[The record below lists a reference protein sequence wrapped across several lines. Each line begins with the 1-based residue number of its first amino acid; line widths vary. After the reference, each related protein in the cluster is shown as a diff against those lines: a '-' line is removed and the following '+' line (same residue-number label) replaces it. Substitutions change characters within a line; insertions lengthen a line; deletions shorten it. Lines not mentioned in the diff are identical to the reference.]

1 MPKELRELLNKI
13 QNKKAAARE
22 LLAQKKLEE
31 AEQLTNE
38 IKDLQKEFDIASAL
52 YEDEK
57 NNIPTDPIPQPQN
70 NTVKPAD
77 AFVNAMKAAVGKHKL
92 TDDEKEVLN
101 ATTMTEGVPS
111 DGGLTV
117 PKDIRTAI
125 KELRRSAPD
134 ALENYVNVESVST
147 LTGSRVIE
155 VEADYIPFDNIDE
168 AADFPEMES
177 PKFED
182 IQFAVKK
189 KGGIL
194 KFSKELLADTAEN
207 IQGYVRKWTGK
218 KSKATR
224 NALILKA
231 INDNFGTTKVPV
243 SKVDDLK
250 DIFNVKL
257 DTAFETTAIAI
268 MNQDAFNYLDKLK
281 DSDGKY
287 ILQPDPTMATRKLL
301 FGKYPIVVLSNKTLK
316 TDSKTKKVPMYF
328 GDLKEA
334 ITVFDREALF
344 IEFSEQALDLWGKD
358 LVGMKV
364 RERLDVKPVDKKAL
378 VVGELTLAEQTQA

>member
-1 MPKELRELLNKI
+1 MPKELRELLAKI

-52 YEDEK
+52 YEEEA
-57 NNIPTDPIPQPQN
+57 NNVPNDPIPQPSA
-70 NTVKPAD
+70 NTVKPTD
-77 AFVNAMKAAVGKHKL
+77 AFVNAMKAAVGKHRL
-92 TDDEKEVLN
+92 SEDEKEVLN
-101 ATTMTEGVPS
+101 ATTMTEGIPA

-125 KELRRSAPD
+125 KELRRNGPE

-155 VEADYIPFDNIDE
+155 VEADYIPFDNVDE
-168 AADFPEMES
+168 AADFPLMEA

-182 IQFAVKK
+182 IQYAVKK

-207 IQGYVRKWTGK
+207 IQGYIKKWTSK

-231 INDNFGTTKVPV
+231 IADNFGATKVPV
-243 SKVDDLK
+243 KTVDDLK

-257 DTAFETTAIAI
+257 DPAFETTSKAL
-268 MNQDAFNYLDKLK
+268 MNQDAFNFLDKLK

-287 ILQPDPTMATRKLL
+287 ILQPNPTMPTQKLL
-301 FGKYPIVVLSNKTLK
+301 FGKYPIIVVSNKTLK
-316 TDSKTKKVPMYF
+316 TDAVKKTAPLYF
-328 GDLKEA
+328 GDFKEA
-334 ITVFDREALF
+334 ITIFDREALY
-344 IEFSEQALDLWGKD
+344 IEFSEEALDLWGKD

-364 RERLDVKPVDKKAL
+364 RERLDVKPVDKKAIIA
-378 VVGELTLAEQTQA
+378 GEITFV

>member
-1 MPKELRELLNKI
+1 MPKELRELLNQI

-38 IKDLQKEFDIASAL
+38 IKDLQKEFDIATAL
-52 YEDEK
+52 YEDDQK
-57 NNIPTDPIPQPQN
+57 KIPNDPIPESQN
-70 NTVKPAD
+70 KAVKPSD

-92 TDDEKEVLN
+92 SDDEREVLN
-101 ATTMTEGVPS
+101 ATTMKEGIPA

-125 KELRRSAPD
+125 KELRRNGPD
-134 ALENYVNVESVST
+134 ALENYVNVEPVST

-155 VEADYIPFDNIDE
+155 VEADYIPFDNVDE
-168 AADFPEMES
+168 AADFPLMEA

-182 IQFAVKK
+182 IQYAVKK

-194 KFSKELLADTAEN
+194 KFSKELLGDTAEN
-207 IQGYVRKWTGK
+207 IQAYIKKWTFK

-231 INDNFGTTKVPV
+231 LADNFGATKVAA
-243 SKVDDLK
+243 KTVDDLK

-257 DTAFETTAIAI
+257 DPGIEPTSSAI

-281 DSDGKY
+281 DADGKY
-287 ILQPDPTMATRKLL
+287 ILQPNPTMPTQKLL
-301 FGKYPIVVLSNKTLK
+301 FGKYPIRVVSNKTLK
-316 TDSKTKKVPMYF
+316 TDAVKKTTPLYF
-328 GDLKEA
+328 GDFKEA
-334 ITVFDREALF
+334 ITIFDREALF

-364 RERLDVKPVDKKAL
+364 RERLDVKPVDKKAV
-378 VVGELTLAEQTQA
+378 VVGELTFA

>member
-52 YEDEK
+52 FEEEGS
-57 NNIPTDPIPQPQN
+57 NIPNDPIPQPQA
-70 NTVKPAD
+70 NTVQPND
-77 AFVNAMKAAVGKHKL
+77 AFVNAMKAAVGKHRL
-92 TDDEKEVLN
+92 SDDEKEVLN
-101 ATTMTEGVPS
+101 ATTMTEGIPA

-125 KELRRSAPD
+125 KELRRSGPD
-134 ALENYVNVESVST
+134 ALENHVNVEPVST
-147 LTGSRVIE
+147 VTGSRVIE
-155 VEADYIPFDNIDE
+155 VEADYIPFDNVDE
-168 AADFPEMES
+168 AADFPLMEA

-182 IQFAVKK
+182 IQYNVKK

-194 KFSKELLADTAEN
+194 KFSKELFSDTAEN
-207 IQGYVRKWTGK
+207 IQAYIKKWTFK

-231 INDNFGTTKVPV
+231 LADNFGTTKIAV
-243 SKVDDLK
+243 KTVDDLK
-250 DIFNVKL
+250 DIYNVKL
-257 DTAFETTAIAI
+257 DPVIATTSSAL
-268 MNQDAFNYLDKLK
+268 MNQDAFNFLDKLK

-287 ILQPDPTMATRKLL
+287 ILQPNPTMPTQKLL
-301 FGKYPIVVLSNKTLK
+301 FGKYPIIVVSNKTLK
-316 TDSKTKKVPMYF
+316 TDTVKKTAPLYF
-328 GDLKEA
+328 GDFKEA
-334 ITVFDREALF
+334 ITIFDREALY
-344 IEFSEQALDLWGKD
+344 IEFSEQAGDLWGKD

-364 RERLDVKPVDKKAL
+364 RERLDVKPVDKKA
-378 VVGELTLAEQTQA
+378 VIAGEITFA

>member
-1 MPKELRELLNKI
+1 MPKELRELLAKI

-38 IKDLQKEFDIASAL
+38 IKDLQKELDIASAL
-52 YEDEK
+52 YEDEA
-57 NNIPTDPIPQPQN
+57 NQIPTDPSPQPQA
-70 NTVKPAD
+70 NTVNPTD

-92 TDDEKEVLN
+92 SDDEKEVLN

-125 KELRRSAPD
+125 KELRRSGPES
-134 ALENYVNVESVST
+134 LENYVNVESVST

-155 VEADYIPFDNIDE
+155 VEADYIPFDNVDE
-168 AADFPEMES
+168 AADFPLMEA

-182 IQFAVKK
+182 IQYAVKK
-189 KGGIL
+189 KGGVL

-207 IQGYVRKWTGK
+207 IQAYIKRWTSK

-231 INDNFGTTKVPV
+231 LTDNFGSTKVAV
-243 SKVDDLK
+243 KTVDDLK

-257 DTAFETTAIAI
+257 DPGIEPTSSAL

-281 DSDGKY
+281 DTDGKY
-287 ILQPDPTMATRKLL
+287 ILQPNPTMPTQKLL
-301 FGKYPIVVLSNKTLK
+301 FGKYPIRVVSNKTLK
-316 TDSKTKKVPMYF
+316 TDAVKKTAPLYF
-328 GDLKEA
+328 GDFKEA
-334 ITVFDREALF
+334 ITIFDREALF
-344 IEFSEQALDLWGKD
+344 IEFSEQAGDLWTKD

-364 RERLDVKPVDKKAL
+364 RERLDVKAVDKKA
-378 VVGELTLAEQTQA
+378 VITGEITFV

>member
-22 LLAQKKLEE
+22 FLAQKKLEE

-52 YEDEK
+52 YEEEI
-57 NNIPTDPIPQPQN
+57 NNIPNDPIPQPQA
-70 NTVKPAD
+70 NTVQPTD

-92 TDDEKEVLN
+92 SDDEKEVLN
-101 ATTMTEGVPS
+101 ATTMTEGIPA

-125 KELRRSAPD
+125 KELRRSGPD
-134 ALENYVNVESVST
+134 ALENYVNVEPVST
-147 LTGSRVIE
+147 VTGSRVIE
-155 VEADYIPFDNIDE
+155 VEADYIPFDNVDE
-168 AADFPEMES
+168 AADFPLMEA

-182 IQFAVKK
+182 IQYNVKK

-194 KFSKELLADTAEN
+194 KFSKELFADTAEN
-207 IQGYVRKWTGK
+207 IQAYIKKWTFK

-231 INDNFGTTKVPV
+231 LTDNFGATKVAV
-243 SKVDDLK
+243 KTVDDLK
-250 DIFNVKL
+250 DIYNVKL
-257 DTAFETTAIAI
+257 DPTIATTSSAL
-268 MNQDAFNYLDKLK
+268 MNQDAFNFLDKLK
-281 DSDGKY
+281 DIDGKY
-287 ILQPDPTMATRKLL
+287 ILQPNPTMPTQKLL
-301 FGKYPIVVLSNKTLK
+301 FGKYPIIVVSNKTLK
-316 TDSKTKKVPMYF
+316 TDAVKKTTPLYF

-334 ITVFDREALF
+334 ITIFDREALF

-364 RERLDVKPVDKKAL
+364 RERLDVRAVDKKAI
-378 VVGELTLAEQTQA
+378 VVGEITFA

>member
-22 LLAQKKLEE
+22 LIAQKKLEE

-52 YEDEK
+52 YEDDQK
-57 NNIPTDPIPQPQN
+57 KIPNDPIPQPQDN
-70 NTVKPAD
+70 AVKPSD

-92 TDDEKEVLN
+92 SDDEKEVLN
-101 ATTMTEGVPS
+101 ATTMKEGIPA

-125 KELRRSAPD
+125 KELRRSGPD
-134 ALENYVNVESVST
+134 ALENYVNVEPVST
-147 LTGSRVIE
+147 VTGSRVIE
-155 VEADYIPFDNIDE
+155 VEADYIPFDNVDE
-168 AADFPEMES
+168 AADFPLMEA

-182 IQFAVKK
+182 IQYNVKK

-194 KFSKELLADTAEN
+194 KFSKELFTDTAEN
-207 IQGYVRKWTGK
+207 IQAYIKKWTFK

-231 INDNFGTTKVPV
+231 LADNFGTTKLAV
-243 SKVDDLK
+243 KTVDDLK
-250 DIFNVKL
+250 DIYNVKL
-257 DTAFETTAIAI
+257 DPTIATTSSAL
-268 MNQDAFNYLDKLK
+268 MNQDAFNFLDKLK

-287 ILQPDPTMATRKLL
+287 ILQSNPTMPTQKLL
-301 FGKYPIVVLSNKTLK
+301 FGKYPIIVVSNKTLK
-316 TDSKTKKVPMYF
+316 TDATTKKTPLYF

-334 ITVFDREALF
+334 ITIFDREALY
-344 IEFSEQALDLWGKD
+344 IEFSEQAGDLWTKD

-364 RERLDVKPVDKKAL
+364 RERLDVKPVDKKAI
-378 VVGELTLAEQTQA
+378 VVGEITFA

>member
-1 MPKELRELLNKI
+1 MPKELRELLAKI

-22 LLAQKKLEE
+22 LLNQKKLEE

-38 IKDLQKEFDIASAL
+38 IKDLQKEFDIVSAL
-52 YEDEK
+52 YEEEV
-57 NNIPTDPIPQPQN
+57 NNIPNDPIPQPSA
-70 NTVKPAD
+70 NTVKPGD

-92 TDDEKEVLN
+92 SDDEKEVLN
-101 ATTMTEGVPS
+101 ATTMTEGIPA

-125 KELRRSAPD
+125 KELRRNGPE
-134 ALENYVNVESVST
+134 ALENYVNIESVST
-147 LTGSRVIE
+147 LTGSRIIE
-155 VEADYIPFDNIDE
+155 VEADYVPFDNVEE
-168 AADFPEMES
+168 AADFPLMEA

-182 IQFAVKK
+182 IQYAVKK

-207 IQGYVRKWTGK
+207 IQAYIKKWTSK

-231 INDNFGTTKVPV
+231 IADNFGTTKVPV
-243 SKVDDLK
+243 KTVDDLK

-257 DTAFETTAIAI
+257 DPAFETTSKAL
-268 MNQDAFNYLDKLK
+268 MNQDAFNFLDKLK
-281 DSDGKY
+281 DSEGKY
-287 ILQPDPTMATRKLL
+287 ILQPNPTMPTQKLL
-301 FGKYPIVVLSNKTLK
+301 FGKYPIIVVSNKTLK
-316 TDSKTKKVPMYF
+316 TDTVKKTAPLYF
-328 GDLKEA
+328 GDFKEA
-334 ITVFDREALF
+334 ITIFDREALY
-344 IEFSEQALDLWGKD
+344 IEFSEEALDLWGKD

-364 RERLDVKPVDKKAL
+364 RERLDVKSVDKKAI
-378 VVGELTLAEQTQA
+378 VVGEITFA

>member
-31 AEQLTNE
+31 AEELTNE

-52 YEDEK
+52 YEEEL
-57 NNIPTDPIPQPQN
+57 NNIPNDPIPQPQA
-70 NTVKPAD
+70 NTVQPND
-77 AFVNAMKAAVGKHKL
+77 AFVNAMKAAVGKHRL
-92 TDDEKEVLN
+92 SDDEKEVLN
-101 ATTMTEGVPS
+101 ATTMTEGIPA

-125 KELRRSAPD
+125 KELRRSGPD
-134 ALENYVNVESVST
+134 ALENHVNVEPVST
-147 LTGSRVIE
+147 VTGSRVIE
-155 VEADYIPFDNIDE
+155 VEADYIPFDNVDE
-168 AADFPEMES
+168 AADFPLMEA

-182 IQFAVKK
+182 IQYNVKK

-194 KFSKELLADTAEN
+194 KFSKELFSDTAEN
-207 IQGYVRKWTGK
+207 IQAYIKKWTFK

-231 INDNFGTTKVPV
+231 LADNFGTTKIAV
-243 SKVDDLK
+243 KTVDDLK
-250 DIFNVKL
+250 DIYNVKL
-257 DTAFETTAIAI
+257 DPVIATTSSAL
-268 MNQDAFNYLDKLK
+268 MNQDAFNFLDKLK

-287 ILQPDPTMATRKLL
+287 ILQPNPTMPTQKLL
-301 FGKYPIVVLSNKTLK
+301 FGKYPIIVVSNKTLK
-316 TDSKTKKVPMYF
+316 TDTVKKTAPLYF
-328 GDLKEA
+328 GDFKEA
-334 ITVFDREALF
+334 ITIFDREALY
-344 IEFSEQALDLWGKD
+344 IEFSEQAGDLWGKD

-364 RERLDVKPVDKKAL
+364 RERLDVKPVDKKA
-378 VVGELTLAEQTQA
+378 VIAGEITFA

>member
-1 MPKELRELLNKI
+1 MPKELRELLAKI

-52 YEDEK
+52 YEEEA
-57 NNIPTDPIPQPQN
+57 NNIPNDLIPQPQTN
-70 NTVKPAD
+70 AVKPTE

-92 TDDEKEVLN
+92 SDDEKEVLN
-101 ATTMTEGVPS
+101 ATTMTEGIPA

-125 KELRRSAPD
+125 KELRRSGPD
-134 ALENYVNVESVST
+134 ALENYVNVEPVST

-155 VEADYIPFDNIDE
+155 IEADYIPFDNVDE
-168 AADFPEMES
+168 AADFPLMEA

-182 IQFAVKK
+182 IQYNVKK

-207 IQGYVRKWTGK
+207 IQAYIKKWTFK

-231 INDNFGTTKVPV
+231 LTDNFGATKVAV
-243 SKVDDLK
+243 KTVDDLK
-250 DIFNVKL
+250 DIYNVKL
-257 DTAFETTAIAI
+257 DPTIATTSSAL
-268 MNQDAFNYLDKLK
+268 MNQDAFNFLDKLK

-287 ILQPDPTMATRKLL
+287 ILQPDPTIATQKLL
-301 FGKYPIVVLSNKTLK
+301 FGKYPIIVVSNKTLK
-316 TDSKTKKVPMYF
+316 TDAVKKTAPLYF
-328 GDLKEA
+328 GDFKEA
-334 ITVFDREALF
+334 ITIFDREALY
-344 IEFSEQALDLWGKD
+344 IEFSEQALEFWGKD

-364 RERLDVKPVDKKAL
+364 RERLDVKAVDKKAI
-378 VVGELTLAEQTQA
+378 VVGEITFA

>member
-22 LLAQKKLEE
+22 FLAQKKLEE

-52 YEDEK
+52 YEEEI
-57 NNIPTDPIPQPQN
+57 NNIPNDPIPQPQA
-70 NTVKPAD
+70 NTVQPTD

-92 TDDEKEVLN
+92 SDDEKEVLN
-101 ATTMTEGVPS
+101 ATTMTEGIPA

-125 KELRRSAPD
+125 KELRRSGPD
-134 ALENYVNVESVST
+134 ALENYVNVEPVST
-147 LTGSRVIE
+147 VTGSRVIE
-155 VEADYIPFDNIDE
+155 VEADYIPFDNVDE
-168 AADFPEMES
+168 AADFPLMEA

-182 IQFAVKK
+182 IQYNVKK

-194 KFSKELLADTAEN
+194 KFSKELFADTAEN
-207 IQGYVRKWTGK
+207 IQAYIKKWTFK

-231 INDNFGTTKVPV
+231 LADNFGTTKLAV
-243 SKVDDLK
+243 KTVDDLK
-250 DIFNVKL
+250 DIYNVKL
-257 DTAFETTAIAI
+257 DPVIATTSSAL
-268 MNQDAFNYLDKLK
+268 MNQDAFNFLDKLK

-287 ILQPDPTMATRKLL
+287 ILQPNPTMATQKLL
-301 FGKYPIVVLSNKTLK
+301 FGKYPIIVVSNKTLK
-316 TDSKTKKVPMYF
+316 TDAVKKTAPLYF
-328 GDLKEA
+328 GDFKEA
-334 ITVFDREALF
+334 ITIFDREALY
-344 IEFSEQALDLWGKD
+344 IEFSEQAGDLWGKD

-364 RERLDVKPVDKKAL
+364 RERLDVKSVDKKA
-378 VVGELTLAEQTQA
+378 VIAGEITFA

>member
-1 MPKELRELLNKI
+1 MPKELRELLNQI

-22 LLAQKKLEE
+22 LLNQKKLEE

-57 NNIPTDPIPQPQN
+57 NNVSTDPIPQPQN
-70 NTVKPAD
+70 NTVKPSD

-101 ATTMTEGVPS
+101 ATTMTEGIPS

-125 KELRRSAPD
+125 KELRRSGPD

-155 VEADYIPFDNIDE
+155 VEADYLPFDNVDE
-168 AADFPEMES
+168 TKDFPEMVA

-207 IQGYVRKWTGK
+207 VQAYIKKWTFK

-224 NALILKA
+224 NALILKSLA
-231 INDNFGTTKVPV
+231 DNFGSTKVAV
-243 SKVDDLK
+243 KAVDDLK

-257 DTAFETTAIAI
+257 DPGIEPTSSAV

-281 DSDGKY
+281 DADGKY
-287 ILQPDPTMATRKLL
+287 ILQPNPTMPTQKLL
-301 FGKYPIVVLSNKTLK
+301 FGKYPIRVVSNKTLK
-316 TDSKTKKVPMYF
+316 TDATTKKTPLYF

-334 ITVFDREALF
+334 ITIFDREALY

-364 RERLDVKPVDKKAL
+364 RERLDVKSVDKKAI
-378 VVGELTLAEQTQA
+378 VVGEITFA

>member
-31 AEQLTNE
+31 AEELTNE

-52 YEDEK
+52 YEEEI
-57 NNIPTDPIPQPQN
+57 NNIPNDPIPQPQA
-70 NTVKPAD
+70 NTVQPND
-77 AFVNAMKAAVGKHKL
+77 AFVNAMKAAVGKHRL
-92 TDDEKEVLN
+92 SDDEKEVLN
-101 ATTMTEGVPS
+101 ATTMTEGIPA

-125 KELRRSAPD
+125 KELRRSGPD
-134 ALENYVNVESVST
+134 ALENHVNVEPVST
-147 LTGSRVIE
+147 VTGSRVIE
-155 VEADYIPFDNIDE
+155 VEADYIPFDNVDE
-168 AADFPEMES
+168 AADFPLMEA

-182 IQFAVKK
+182 IQYNVKK

-194 KFSKELLADTAEN
+194 KFSKELFSDTAEN
-207 IQGYVRKWTGK
+207 IQAYIKKWTFK

-231 INDNFGTTKVPV
+231 LADNFGTTKIAV
-243 SKVDDLK
+243 KTVDDLK
-250 DIFNVKL
+250 DIYNVKL
-257 DTAFETTAIAI
+257 DPVIATTSSAL
-268 MNQDAFNYLDKLK
+268 MNQDAFNFLDKLK

-287 ILQPDPTMATRKLL
+287 ILQQNPTMATQKLL
-301 FGKYPIVVLSNKTLK
+301 FGKYPIIVVSNKTLK
-316 TDSKTKKVPMYF
+316 TDTVKKTAPLYF
-328 GDLKEA
+328 GDFKEA
-334 ITVFDREALF
+334 ITIFDREALY
-344 IEFSEQALDLWGKD
+344 IEFSEQAGDLWGKD

-364 RERLDVKPVDKKAL
+364 RERLDVKSVDKKA
-378 VVGELTLAEQTQA
+378 VVAGEITFA

>member
-1 MPKELRELLNKI
+1 MPKELRELLAKI

-52 YEDEK
+52 FEEEGS
-57 NNIPTDPIPQPQN
+57 NIPNDPIPQPQA
-70 NTVKPAD
+70 NTVQPND
-77 AFVNAMKAAVGKHKL
+77 AFVNAMKAAVGKHRL
-92 TDDEKEVLN
+92 SDDEKEVLN
-101 ATTMTEGVPS
+101 ATTMTEGIPA

-125 KELRRSAPD
+125 KELRRSGPD
-134 ALENYVNVESVST
+134 ALENHVNVEPVST
-147 LTGSRVIE
+147 VTGSRVIE
-155 VEADYIPFDNIDE
+155 VEADYIPFDNVDE
-168 AADFPEMES
+168 AADFPLMEA

-182 IQFAVKK
+182 IQYNVKK

-194 KFSKELLADTAEN
+194 KFSKELFSDTAEN
-207 IQGYVRKWTGK
+207 IQAYIKKWTFK

-231 INDNFGTTKVPV
+231 LADNFGTTKIAV
-243 SKVDDLK
+243 KTVDDLK
-250 DIFNVKL
+250 DIYNVKL
-257 DTAFETTAIAI
+257 DPVIATTSSAL
-268 MNQDAFNYLDKLK
+268 MNQDAFNFLDKLK

-287 ILQPDPTMATRKLL
+287 ILQPNPTMPTQKLL
-301 FGKYPIVVLSNKTLK
+301 FGKYPIIVVSNKTLK
-316 TDSKTKKVPMYF
+316 TDTVKKTAPLYF
-328 GDLKEA
+328 GDFKEA
-334 ITVFDREALF
+334 ITIFDREALY
-344 IEFSEQALDLWGKD
+344 IEFSEQAGDLWGKD

-364 RERLDVKPVDKKAL
+364 RERLDVKPVDKKA
-378 VVGELTLAEQTQA
+378 VIAGEITFA

>member
-1 MPKELRELLNKI
+1 M
-13 QNKKAAARE
+13 
-22 LLAQKKLEE
+22 
-31 AEQLTNE
+31 
-38 IKDLQKEFDIASAL
+38 QKEFDIASAL

-218 KSKATR
+218 
-224 NALILKA
+224 
-231 INDNFGTTKVPV
+231 
-243 SKVDDLK
+243 
-250 DIFNVKL
+250 
-257 DTAFETTAIAI
+257 
-268 MNQDAFNYLDKLK
+268 NQK
-281 DSDGKY
+281 
-287 ILQPDPTMATRKLL
+287 Q
-301 FGKYPIVVLSNKTLK
+301 
-316 TDSKTKKVPMYF
+316 
-328 GDLKEA
+328 
-334 ITVFDREALF
+334 
-344 IEFSEQALDLWGKD
+344 
-358 LVGMKV
+358 LVM
-364 RERLDVKPVDKKAL
+364 L
-378 VVGELTLAEQTQA
+378 

>member
-1 MPKELRELLNKI
+1 MPKELRELLAKI

-22 LLAQKKLEE
+22 LLNQKKLEE

-38 IKDLQKEFDIASAL
+38 IKDLQKELDIATAL
-52 YEDEK
+52 YEEEV
-57 NNIPTDPIPQPQN
+57 NNIPNDPIPQPSA
-70 NTVKPAD
+70 NTVKPDD

-92 TDDEKEVLN
+92 SDDEKEVLN
-101 ATTMTEGVPS
+101 ATTMTEGIPA

-125 KELRRSAPD
+125 KELRRNGPE
-134 ALENYVNVESVST
+134 ALENYVNVESVSI

-155 VEADYIPFDNIDE
+155 VEADYIPFDNVDE
-168 AADFPEMES
+168 AADFPLMEA

-182 IQFAVKK
+182 IQYAVKK

-194 KFSKELLADTAEN
+194 KFSKELLADTTEN
-207 IQGYVRKWTGK
+207 IQAYIKKWTSK

-231 INDNFGTTKVPV
+231 IADNFGTTKVPV
-243 SKVDDLK
+243 KTVDDLK

-257 DTAFETTAIAI
+257 DPAFETTSKAL
-268 MNQDAFNYLDKLK
+268 MNQDAFNFLDKLK
-281 DSDGKY
+281 DSEGKY
-287 ILQPDPTMATRKLL
+287 ILQPNPTMPTQKLL
-301 FGKYPIVVLSNKTLK
+301 FGKYPIIVVSNKTLK
-316 TDSKTKKVPMYF
+316 TDTVKKTAPLYF
-328 GDLKEA
+328 GDFKEA
-334 ITVFDREALF
+334 ITIFDREALY
-344 IEFSEQALDLWGKD
+344 IEFSEEALDLWGKD

-364 RERLDVKPVDKKAL
+364 RERLDVKSVDKKAI
-378 VVGELTLAEQTQA
+378 VVGEITFA

>member
-1 MPKELRELLNKI
+1 MPKELRELLAKI

-38 IKDLQKEFDIASAL
+38 IKDLQKELDIASAL
-52 YEDEK
+52 YEEEGS
-57 NNIPTDPIPQPQN
+57 NIPNNPIPQPSA
-70 NTVKPAD
+70 NTVQPTD

-92 TDDEKEVLN
+92 SDDEKEVLN
-101 ATTMTEGVPS
+101 ATTMTEGIPA

-125 KELRRSAPD
+125 KELRRSGPD
-134 ALENYVNVESVST
+134 ALENHVNIEPVST
-147 LTGSRVIE
+147 VTGSRVIE
-155 VEADYIPFDNIDE
+155 VEADYIPFDNVDE
-168 AADFPEMES
+168 AADFPLMEA

-182 IQFAVKK
+182 IQYNVKK

-194 KFSKELLADTAEN
+194 KFSKELFADTAEN
-207 IQGYVRKWTGK
+207 IQAYIKKWTFK

-231 INDNFGTTKVPV
+231 LADNFGTTKLTV
-243 SKVDDLK
+243 KTVDDLK
-250 DIFNVKL
+250 DIYNVKL
-257 DTAFETTAIAI
+257 DPVIATTSSAL

-287 ILQPDPTMATRKLL
+287 ILQPNPTMPTQKLL
-301 FGKYPIVVLSNKTLK
+301 FGKYPIIVVSNKTLK
-316 TDSKTKKVPMYF
+316 TDTVKKTAPLYF
-328 GDLKEA
+328 GDFKEA
-334 ITVFDREALF
+334 ITIFDREALY
-344 IEFSEQALDLWGKD
+344 IEFSEQAGDLWGKD

-364 RERLDVKPVDKKAL
+364 RERLDVKSVDKKA
-378 VVGELTLAEQTQA
+378 VIAGEITFA

>member
-1 MPKELRELLNKI
+1 MPKELRELLAKI

-52 YEDEK
+52 YEEEA
-57 NNIPTDPIPQPQN
+57 NNIPNDPIPQPAA
-70 NTVKPAD
+70 NTVKPTD

-92 TDDEKEVLN
+92 SEDEKEILN
-101 ATTMTEGVPS
+101 ATTMTEGIPA

-125 KELRRSAPD
+125 KELRRNGPE

-155 VEADYIPFDNIDE
+155 VEADYIPFDNVDE
-168 AADFPEMES
+168 AADFPLMEA

-182 IQFAVKK
+182 IQYAVKK

-207 IQGYVRKWTGK
+207 IQGYIKKWTSK

-231 INDNFGTTKVPV
+231 IADNFSTTKVPV
-243 SKVDDLK
+243 KTVDDLK

-257 DTAFETTAIAI
+257 DPAFETTSKAL
-268 MNQDAFNYLDKLK
+268 MNQDAFNFLDKLK

-287 ILQPDPTMATRKLL
+287 ILQPNPTMPTQKLL
-301 FGKYPIVVLSNKTLK
+301 FGKYPIIVVSNKTLK
-316 TDSKTKKVPMYF
+316 TDAVKKTAPLYF
-328 GDLKEA
+328 GDFKEA
-334 ITVFDREALF
+334 ITIFDREALY
-344 IEFSEQALDLWGKD
+344 IEFSEEALDLWGKD

-364 RERLDVKPVDKKAL
+364 RERLDVKPVDKKAI
-378 VVGELTLAEQTQA
+378 VAGEITFA

>member
-38 IKDLQKEFDIASAL
+38 IKDLQKEFDIAAAL
-52 YEDEK
+52 YEDDQK
-57 NNIPTDPIPQPQN
+57 KIPNDPIPQPQDN
-70 NTVKPAD
+70 AVKPSD

-92 TDDEKEVLN
+92 SDDEKEVLN

-125 KELRRSAPD
+125 KELRRSGPD
-134 ALENYVNVESVST
+134 ALENYVNVEPVST

-168 AADFPEMES
+168 AADFPNMEA

-182 IQFAVKK
+182 IQYSVKK

-231 INDNFGTTKVPV
+231 LNDNFGTTKTPV

-257 DTAFETTAIAI
+257 DTAFETTAIAV

-281 DSDGKY
+281 DADGKY
-287 ILQPDPTMATRKLL
+287 ILQPDPTAATKKLL

-316 TDSKTKKVPMYF
+316 TDGRTKKVPLYF

-364 RERLDVKPVDKKAL
+364 RERLDVKPVDKKAV
-378 VVGELTLAEQTQA
+378 VVGELTFA

>member
-1 MPKELRELLNKI
+1 MPKELRELLAKI

-52 YEDEK
+52 YEEEANK
-57 NNIPTDPIPQPQN
+57 IPNDPIPQPAAS
-70 NTVKPAD
+70 TVKPAD

-92 TDDEKEVLN
+92 SDDEKEVLN
-101 ATTMTEGVPS
+101 ATTMTEGIPA

-125 KELRRSAPD
+125 KELRRNGPE

-155 VEADYIPFDNIDE
+155 VEADYLPFDNIDE
-168 AADFPEMES
+168 TKDFPEMEA

-182 IQFAVKK
+182 IQYAVKK

-207 IQGYVRKWTGK
+207 IQGYIKKWTSK

-231 INDNFGTTKVPV
+231 IADNFGTTKVPV
-243 SKVDDLK
+243 KTVDDLK

-257 DTAFETTAIAI
+257 DPAFETTSKAL
-268 MNQDAFNYLDKLK
+268 MNQDAFNFLDKLK

-287 ILQPDPTMATRKLL
+287 ILQPNPTMPTQKLL
-301 FGKYPIVVLSNKTLK
+301 FGKYPIIVVSNKTLK
-316 TDSKTKKVPMYF
+316 TDAVKKTAPLYF
-328 GDLKEA
+328 GDFKEA
-334 ITVFDREALF
+334 ITIFDREALY
-344 IEFSEQALDLWGKD
+344 IEFSEEALDLWGKD

-364 RERLDVKPVDKKAL
+364 RERLDVKPVDKKA
-378 VVGELTLAEQTQA
+378 VVAGEITFA

>member
-13 QNKKAAARE
+13 QNKKTAARE
-22 LLAQKKLEE
+22 LLAQKKIEE

-38 IKDLQKEFDIASAL
+38 IKDLQKEFDIAAAL
-52 YEDEK
+52 YEDDQK
-57 NNIPTDPIPQPQN
+57 KIPNDPIPQPQDN
-70 NTVKPAD
+70 AVKPSD

-92 TDDEKEVLN
+92 SDGEKEVLN
-101 ATTMTEGVPS
+101 ATTMKEGIPA

-125 KELRRSAPD
+125 KELRRSGPES
-134 ALENYVNVESVST
+134 LENYVNVESVST

-155 VEADYIPFDNIDE
+155 VEADYIPFDNVDE
-168 AADFPEMES
+168 AADFPLMEA

-182 IQFAVKK
+182 IQYAVKK

-207 IQGYVRKWTGK
+207 IQAYIKRWTSK

-231 INDNFGTTKVPV
+231 LTDNFGGTKLSV
-243 SKVDDLK
+243 KTVDDLK
-250 DIFNVKL
+250 DIYNVKL
-257 DTAFETTAIAI
+257 DPTIATTSSAL
-268 MNQDAFNYLDKLK
+268 MNQDAFNFLDKLK

-287 ILQPDPTMATRKLL
+287 ILQPNPTMPTQKLL
-301 FGKYPIVVLSNKTLK
+301 FGKYPIIVVSNKTLK
-316 TDSKTKKVPMYF
+316 TDAATKKTPLYF

-334 ITVFDREALF
+334 ITVFDREALY

-364 RERLDVKPVDKKAL
+364 RERLDVKAVDKKAI
-378 VVGELTLAEQTQA
+378 VVGEITFA

>member
-1 MPKELRELLNKI
+1 MPKELRELLAKI

-52 YEDEK
+52 YEEEA
-57 NNIPTDPIPQPQN
+57 NNIPNDPIPQPAA
-70 NTVKPAD
+70 NTVKPTD

-92 TDDEKEVLN
+92 SEDEKEILN
-101 ATTMTEGVPS
+101 ATTMTEGIPA

-125 KELRRSAPD
+125 KELRRNGPE

-155 VEADYIPFDNIDE
+155 VEADYIPFDNVDE
-168 AADFPEMES
+168 AADFPLMEA

-182 IQFAVKK
+182 IQYAVKK

-194 KFSKELLADTAEN
+194 KFSKELLADTTEN
-207 IQGYVRKWTGK
+207 IQGYIKKWTSK

-231 INDNFGTTKVPV
+231 IADNFSTTKVPV
-243 SKVDDLK
+243 KTVDDLK

-257 DTAFETTAIAI
+257 DPAFETTSKAL
-268 MNQDAFNYLDKLK
+268 MNQDAFNFLDKLK

-287 ILQPDPTMATRKLL
+287 ILQPNPTMPTQKLL
-301 FGKYPIVVLSNKTLK
+301 FGKYPIIVVSNKTLK
-316 TDSKTKKVPMYF
+316 TDAVKKTAPLYF
-328 GDLKEA
+328 GDFKEA
-334 ITVFDREALF
+334 ITIFDREALY
-344 IEFSEQALDLWGKD
+344 IEFSEEALDLWGKD

-364 RERLDVKPVDKKAL
+364 RERLDVKPVDKKAI
-378 VVGELTLAEQTQA
+378 VAGEITFA

>member
-1 MPKELRELLNKI
+1 MPKELRELLAKI
-13 QNKKAAARE
+13 QNKKAEARE

-38 IKDLQKEFDIASAL
+38 IKDLQKELDIASAL
-52 YEDEK
+52 YEDEA
-57 NNIPTDPIPQPQN
+57 NQIPTDPSPQPQA
-70 NTVKPAD
+70 NTVNPTD

-92 TDDEKEVLN
+92 SDDEKEVLN

-125 KELRRSAPD
+125 KELRRSGPES
-134 ALENYVNVESVST
+134 LENYVNVESVST

-155 VEADYIPFDNIDE
+155 VEADYIPFDNVDE
-168 AADFPEMES
+168 AADFPLMEA

-182 IQFAVKK
+182 IQYAVKK
-189 KGGIL
+189 KGGVL

-207 IQGYVRKWTGK
+207 IQAYIKRWTSK

-231 INDNFGTTKVPV
+231 LTDNFGSTKVAV
-243 SKVDDLK
+243 KTVDDLK

-257 DTAFETTAIAI
+257 DPGIEPTASAL

-281 DSDGKY
+281 DTDGKY
-287 ILQPDPTMATRKLL
+287 ILQPNPTMPTQKLL
-301 FGKYPIVVLSNKTLK
+301 FGKYPIRVVSNKTLK
-316 TDSKTKKVPMYF
+316 TDAVKKTAPLYF
-328 GDLKEA
+328 GDFKEA
-334 ITVFDREALF
+334 ITIFDREALF
-344 IEFSEQALDLWGKD
+344 IEFSEQAGDLWTKD

-364 RERLDVKPVDKKAL
+364 RERLDVKAVDKKA
-378 VVGELTLAEQTQA
+378 VITGEITFV

>member
-1 MPKELRELLNKI
+1 MPKELRELLAKI
-13 QNKKAAARE
+13 QNKKVAARE

-38 IKDLQKEFDIASAL
+38 IKDLQKELDIASAL
-52 YEDEK
+52 YEEEG
-57 NNIPTDPIPQPQN
+57 NNIPNNPIPQPSA
-70 NTVKPAD
+70 NTVQPTD

-92 TDDEKEVLN
+92 SDDEKEVLN
-101 ATTMTEGVPS
+101 ATTMTEGIPA

-125 KELRRSAPD
+125 KELRRSGPD
-134 ALENYVNVESVST
+134 ALENYVNFEPVST
-147 LTGSRVIE
+147 VTGSRVIE
-155 VEADYIPFDNIDE
+155 VEADYIPFDNVDE
-168 AADFPEMES
+168 AADFPLMEA

-182 IQFAVKK
+182 IQYNVKK

-194 KFSKELLADTAEN
+194 KFSKELFADTAEN
-207 IQGYVRKWTGK
+207 IQAYIKKWTFK

-231 INDNFGTTKVPV
+231 LADNFGTTKLAV
-243 SKVDDLK
+243 KTVDDLK
-250 DIFNVKL
+250 DIYNVKL
-257 DTAFETTAIAI
+257 DPVIATTSSAL

-287 ILQPDPTMATRKLL
+287 ILQPNPTMPTQKLL
-301 FGKYPIVVLSNKTLK
+301 FGKYPIIVVSNKTLK
-316 TDSKTKKVPMYF
+316 TDTVKKTAPLYF
-328 GDLKEA
+328 GDFKEA
-334 ITVFDREALF
+334 ITIFDREALY
-344 IEFSEQALDLWGKD
+344 IEFSEQAGDLWGKD

-364 RERLDVKPVDKKAL
+364 RERLDVKSVDKKA
-378 VVGELTLAEQTQA
+378 VIAGEITFA

>member
-1 MPKELRELLNKI
+1 MPKELRELLAKI

-52 YEDEK
+52 YEEEA
-57 NNIPTDPIPQPQN
+57 NNIPNDPIPQPAA
-70 NTVKPAD
+70 NTVKPTD

-92 TDDEKEVLN
+92 SEDEKEILN
-101 ATTMTEGVPS
+101 ATTMTEGIPA

-125 KELRRSAPD
+125 KELRRNGPE

-155 VEADYIPFDNIDE
+155 VEADYIPFDNVDE
-168 AADFPEMES
+168 AADFPLMEA

-182 IQFAVKK
+182 IQYAVKK

-207 IQGYVRKWTGK
+207 IQGYIKKWTSK

-231 INDNFGTTKVPV
+231 IADNFSTTKVPV
-243 SKVDDLK
+243 KTVDDLK

-257 DTAFETTAIAI
+257 DPAFETTSKAL
-268 MNQDAFNYLDKLK
+268 MNQDAFNFLDKLK

-287 ILQPDPTMATRKLL
+287 ILQPNPTMPTQKLL
-301 FGKYPIVVLSNKTLK
+301 FGKYPIIVVSNKTLK
-316 TDSKTKKVPMYF
+316 TDAVKKTAPLYF
-328 GDLKEA
+328 GDFKEA
-334 ITVFDREALF
+334 ITIFDREALY
-344 IEFSEQALDLWGKD
+344 IEFSEEALDLWGKD

-364 RERLDVKPVDKKAL
+364 RERLDVKPVDKKA
-378 VVGELTLAEQTQA
+378 VVAGEITFA

>member
-1 MPKELRELLNKI
+1 MPKELRELLAKI

-52 YEDEK
+52 YEEEA
-57 NNIPTDPIPQPQN
+57 NNIPNDPIPQPAA
-70 NTVKPAD
+70 NTVQPND
-77 AFVNAMKAAVGKHKL
+77 AFVNAMKAAVGKHRL
-92 TDDEKEVLN
+92 SDDEKEVLN
-101 ATTMTEGVPS
+101 ATTMTEGIPA

-125 KELRRSAPD
+125 KELRRNGPE

-155 VEADYIPFDNIDE
+155 VEADYVPFDNVDE
-168 AADFPEMES
+168 AADFPLMEA

-182 IQFAVKK
+182 IQYAVKK

-207 IQGYVRKWTGK
+207 IQAYIKKWTSK

-231 INDNFGTTKVPV
+231 IADNFGTTKVPV
-243 SKVDDLK
+243 KTVDDLK

-257 DTAFETTAIAI
+257 DPAFETTSKAL
-268 MNQDAFNYLDKLK
+268 MNQDAFNFLDKLK
-281 DSDGKY
+281 DSEGKY
-287 ILQPDPTMATRKLL
+287 ILQPNPTMPTQKLL
-301 FGKYPIVVLSNKTLK
+301 FGKYPIIVVSNKTLK
-316 TDSKTKKVPMYF
+316 TDTVKKTAPLYF
-328 GDLKEA
+328 GDFKEA
-334 ITVFDREALF
+334 ITIFDREALY
-344 IEFSEQALDLWGKD
+344 IEFSEEALDLWGKD

-364 RERLDVKPVDKKAL
+364 RERLDVKSVDKKAI
-378 VVGELTLAEQTQA
+378 VVGEITFA

>member
-1 MPKELRELLNKI
+1 MPKELRELLAKI

-52 YEDEK
+52 YEEEA
-57 NNIPTDPIPQPQN
+57 NNIPNDPIPQPAA
-70 NTVKPAD
+70 NTVKPTD

-92 TDDEKEVLN
+92 SEDEKEILN
-101 ATTMTEGVPS
+101 ATTMTEGIPA

-125 KELRRSAPD
+125 KELRRNGPE

-155 VEADYIPFDNIDE
+155 VEADYIPFDNVDE
-168 AADFPEMES
+168 AADFPLMEA

-182 IQFAVKK
+182 IQYAVKK

-207 IQGYVRKWTGK
+207 IQGYIKKWTSK

-231 INDNFGTTKVPV
+231 IADNFSTTKVPV
-243 SKVDDLK
+243 KTVDDLK

-257 DTAFETTAIAI
+257 DPAFETTSKAL
-268 MNQDAFNYLDKLK
+268 MNQDAFNFLDKLK
-281 DSDGKY
+281 DGDGKY
-287 ILQPDPTMATRKLL
+287 ILQPNPTMPTQKLL
-301 FGKYPIVVLSNKTLK
+301 FGKYPIIVVSNKTLK
-316 TDSKTKKVPMYF
+316 TDAVKKTAPLYF
-328 GDLKEA
+328 GDFKEA
-334 ITVFDREALF
+334 ITIFDREALY
-344 IEFSEQALDLWGKD
+344 IEFSEEALDLWGKD

-364 RERLDVKPVDKKAL
+364 RERLDVKPVDKKAI
-378 VVGELTLAEQTQA
+378 VAGEITFA

>member
-1 MPKELRELLNKI
+1 MPKELRELLNQI
-13 QNKKAAARE
+13 QNKKVAARE
-22 LLAQKKLEE
+22 FLAQKKLEE
-31 AEQLTNE
+31 AEQLTSE
-38 IKDLQKEFDIASAL
+38 IKDLQKEFDIAMAL
-52 YEDEK
+52 YEDDQK
-57 NNIPTDPIPQPQN
+57 KIPNDPIPQPQE
-70 NTVKPAD
+70 NTVEPND

-92 TDDEKEVLN
+92 SDDEKEVLN
-101 ATTMTEGVPS
+101 ATTMTEGIPS

-125 KELRRSAPD
+125 KELRRGGPD

-155 VEADYIPFDNIDE
+155 VEADYLPFDNVDE
-168 AADFPEMES
+168 TKDFPEMVA

-182 IQFAVKK
+182 IQYSVKK

-207 IQGYVRKWTGK
+207 IQAYIKKWTFK

-224 NALILKA
+224 NALILKTLA
-231 INDNFGTTKVPV
+231 DNFGSTKVAV
-243 SKVDDLK
+243 KAVDDLK

-257 DTAFETTAIAI
+257 DPGIEPTSSAL

-281 DSDGKY
+281 DADGKY
-287 ILQPDPTMATRKLL
+287 ILQPNPTMPTQKLL
-301 FGKYPIVVLSNKTLK
+301 FGKYPIRVVSNKTLK
-316 TDSKTKKVPMYF
+316 TDATTKKTPLYF

-334 ITVFDREALF
+334 ITIFDREALY
-344 IEFSEQALDLWGKD
+344 IEFSEQAGDLWTKD

-364 RERLDVKPVDKKAL
+364 RERLDVKPVDKKAI
-378 VVGELTLAEQTQA
+378 VVGEITFA

>member
-1 MPKELRELLNKI
+1 MPKELRELLAKI

-52 YEDEK
+52 YEEEV
-57 NNIPTDPIPQPQN
+57 NNIPNDPIPQPQA
-70 NTVKPAD
+70 NTVQPNE

-92 TDDEKEVLN
+92 SEDEKEVLN

-125 KELRRSAPD
+125 KELRRSGPD

-155 VEADYIPFDNIDE
+155 VEAEYIPFDNVDE
-168 AADFPEMES
+168 AADFPLLEA

-182 IQFAVKK
+182 IQYSVKK

-207 IQGYVRKWTGK
+207 IQAYIKKWTFK

-231 INDNFGTTKVPV
+231 LTDNFSATKVAV
-243 SKVDDLK
+243 KTVDELK

-257 DTAFETTAIAI
+257 DPGIEPTSSAI

-281 DSDGKY
+281 DTDGKY
-287 ILQPDPTMATRKLL
+287 ILQPNPTMTTQKLL
-301 FGKYPIVVLSNKTLK
+301 FGKYPIRVVSNKTLK
-316 TDSKTKKVPMYF
+316 TDAVKKTTPLYF
-328 GDLKEA
+328 GDFKEA
-334 ITVFDREALF
+334 ITIFDREALF

-364 RERLDVKPVDKKAL
+364 RERLDVKAVDKKAI
-378 VVGELTLAEQTQA
+378 VTGEITFV

>member
-1 MPKELRELLNKI
+1 MPKELRELLAKI

-31 AEQLTNE
+31 AEQLTSE

-52 YEDEK
+52 YEEEV
-57 NNIPTDPIPQPQN
+57 NNIPNDPIPQPQA
-70 NTVKPAD
+70 NTVKPND

-92 TDDEKEVLN
+92 SDDEKEVLN
-101 ATTMTEGVPS
+101 ATTMTEGVPA

-125 KELRRSAPD
+125 KELRRSGPD

-155 VEADYIPFDNIDE
+155 VEADYIPFDNVDE
-168 AADFPEMES
+168 AADFPLMEA

-182 IQFAVKK
+182 VQYNVKK

-207 IQGYVRKWTGK
+207 IQAYIKKWTFK

-231 INDNFGTTKVPV
+231 LTDNFGATKVAV
-243 SKVDDLK
+243 KTVDDLK
-250 DIFNVKL
+250 DIYNVKL
-257 DTAFETTAIAI
+257 DPTIATTSSAL
-268 MNQDAFNYLDKLK
+268 MNQDAFNFLDKLK

-287 ILQPDPTMATRKLL
+287 ILQPNPTMPTQKLL
-301 FGKYPIVVLSNKTLK
+301 FGKYPIIVVSNKTLK
-316 TDSKTKKVPMYF
+316 TDAVKKTTPLYF

-334 ITVFDREALF
+334 ITIFDREALF

-364 RERLDVKPVDKKAL
+364 RERLDVKAVDKKAI
-378 VVGELTLAEQTQA
+378 VVGEITFA

>member
-1 MPKELRELLNKI
+1 MPKELRELLAKI

-52 YEDEK
+52 YEEEA
-57 NNIPTDPIPQPQN
+57 NNIPNDPILQPQAN
-70 NTVKPAD
+70 AVKPTD
-77 AFVNAMKAAVGKHKL
+77 AFVNAMKAAVGKHNL
-92 TDDEKEVLN
+92 SDDEKEVLN
-101 ATTMTEGVPS
+101 ATTMTEGIPA

-125 KELRRSAPD
+125 KELRRNGPE

-155 VEADYIPFDNIDE
+155 VEADYLPFDNIDE
-168 AADFPEMES
+168 TKDFPEMEA

-182 IQFAVKK
+182 IQYAVKK

-207 IQGYVRKWTGK
+207 IQGYIKKWTSK

-231 INDNFGTTKVPV
+231 IADNFGTTKVPV
-243 SKVDDLK
+243 KTVDDLK

-257 DTAFETTAIAI
+257 DPAFETTSKAL
-268 MNQDAFNYLDKLK
+268 MNQDAFNFLDKLK

-287 ILQPDPTMATRKLL
+287 ILQPNPTMPTQKLL
-301 FGKYPIVVLSNKTLK
+301 FGKYPIIVVSNKTLK
-316 TDSKTKKVPMYF
+316 TDTVKKTAPLYF
-328 GDLKEA
+328 GDFKEA
-334 ITVFDREALF
+334 ITIFDREALY
-344 IEFSEQALDLWGKD
+344 IEFSEEALDLWGKD

-364 RERLDVKPVDKKAL
+364 RERLDVKSVDKKAI
-378 VVGELTLAEQTQA
+378 VAGEITFA

>member
-1 MPKELRELLNKI
+1 MPKELRELLAKI

-38 IKDLQKEFDIASAL
+38 IKDLQKELDIASAL
-52 YEDEK
+52 YEEEGS
-57 NNIPTDPIPQPQN
+57 NIPNNPIPQPSA
-70 NTVKPAD
+70 NTVQPTD

-92 TDDEKEVLN
+92 SDDEKEVLN
-101 ATTMTEGVPS
+101 ATTMTEGIPA

-125 KELRRSAPD
+125 KELRRSGPD
-134 ALENYVNVESVST
+134 ALENHVNIEPVST
-147 LTGSRVIE
+147 VTGSRVIE
-155 VEADYIPFDNIDE
+155 VEADYIPFDNVDE
-168 AADFPEMES
+168 AADFPLMEA

-182 IQFAVKK
+182 IQYNVKK

-194 KFSKELLADTAEN
+194 KFSKELFADTAEN
-207 IQGYVRKWTGK
+207 IQAYIKKWTFK

-231 INDNFGTTKVPV
+231 LADNFGTTKLAV
-243 SKVDDLK
+243 KTVDDLK
-250 DIFNVKL
+250 DIYNVKL
-257 DTAFETTAIAI
+257 DPVIATTSSAL

-287 ILQPDPTMATRKLL
+287 ILQPNPTMPTQKLL
-301 FGKYPIVVLSNKTLK
+301 FGKYPIIVVSNKTLK
-316 TDSKTKKVPMYF
+316 TDTVKKTAPLYF
-328 GDLKEA
+328 GDFKEA
-334 ITVFDREALF
+334 ITIFDREALY
-344 IEFSEQALDLWGKD
+344 IEFSEQAGDLWGKD

-364 RERLDVKPVDKKAL
+364 RERLDVKSVDKKA
-378 VVGELTLAEQTQA
+378 VIAGEITFA

>member
-1 MPKELRELLNKI
+1 MPKELRELLAKI

-31 AEQLTNE
+31 AEKLTNE
-38 IKDLQKEFDIASAL
+38 IKDLQKELDIASAL
-52 YEDEK
+52 YEEEGS
-57 NNIPTDPIPQPQN
+57 NIPNNPIPQPSA
-70 NTVKPAD
+70 NTVQPTD

-92 TDDEKEVLN
+92 SDDEKEVLN
-101 ATTMTEGVPS
+101 ATTMTEGIPA

-125 KELRRSAPD
+125 KELRRSGPD
-134 ALENYVNVESVST
+134 ALENYVNIEPVST
-147 LTGSRVIE
+147 VTGSRVIE
-155 VEADYIPFDNIDE
+155 VEADYIPFDNVDE
-168 AADFPEMES
+168 AADFPLMEA

-182 IQFAVKK
+182 IQYNVKK

-194 KFSKELLADTAEN
+194 RFSKELFADTAEN
-207 IQGYVRKWTGK
+207 IQAYIKKWTFK

-231 INDNFGTTKVPV
+231 LADNFGTTKLAV
-243 SKVDDLK
+243 KTVDDLK
-250 DIFNVKL
+250 DIYNVKL
-257 DTAFETTAIAI
+257 DPVIATTSSAL

-287 ILQPDPTMATRKLL
+287 ILQPNPTMPTQKLL
-301 FGKYPIVVLSNKTLK
+301 FGKYPIIVVSNKTLK
-316 TDSKTKKVPMYF
+316 TDTVKKTAPLYF
-328 GDLKEA
+328 GDFKEA
-334 ITVFDREALF
+334 ITIFDREALY
-344 IEFSEQALDLWGKD
+344 IEFSEQAGDLWGKD

-364 RERLDVKPVDKKAL
+364 RERLDVKSVDKKA
-378 VVGELTLAEQTQA
+378 VIAGEITFA